1 MRLDR
6 RGQLVPACVDAS
18 VVGGLALRTCPEG
31 PVAVLGCGFGDEG
44 KGAVVDALA
53 RARAGGRRPLVVRF
67 NGGPQAAHHVVD
79 PEGRVHCFAQ
89 FGAGALAG
97 ARSCLSR
104 FMLVEPL
111 ALAREA
117 DVLCDAGL
125 ADPWSGLVVDR
136 RCAVVTPFH
145 RLLGR
150 IEELSRGTA
159 RHGSCGLGVGPA
171 WRDAHN
177 PHAVCLRVGALTG
190 DRPGLVRVLRQ
201 IQLLKLDRAEQLAE
215 AASAPAIAPLV
226 AELAR
231 PDLAD
236 VVADAYLG
244 IAARLLVDEGEQLRA
259 ALQEGPEAVI
269 FEGAHGALLDADRG
283 FFPFVTPSAVSFA
296 QAEALCAEVPSA
308 PPLRRLGV
316 LRAYGTR
323 HGPGPFVA
331 EDPSLDLPESHNLP
345 GPWQGPMR
353 VGWFDLVAARLGLA
367 IAGRVDGL
375 VVTHLDRLAGRKQIS
390 VCDAWSFRDGAEV
403 RDFVPATGSLE
414 SRAEA
419 TRALAEAR
427 PSWRRLLGWN
437 GPDSREAGE
446 FLDFV
451 ALELGV
457 RIAATAWGP
466 RASDQRGWS
475 AFEERDE
482 SGKRR

>member
-1 MRLDR
+1 M
-6 RGQLVPACVDAS
+6 
-18 VVGGLALRTCPEG
+18 VGDLALGTCPEG

-53 RARAGGRRPLVVRF
+53 RRRGRPLVVRF

-79 PEGRVHCFAQ
+79 PGGRVHCFAQ
-89 FGAGALAG
+89 VGAGALAG

-117 DVLCDAGL
+117 EALQAAGL
-125 ADPWSGLVVDR
+125 VDPWSGLVVDV
-136 RCAVVTPFH
+136 RCVVVTPFH

-150 IEELSRGTA
+150 IEELSRGTD

-177 PHAVCLRVGALTG
+177 PHAVVLRVGALKG
-190 DRPGLVRVLRQ
+190 DRPALVRALRQ

-215 AASAPAIAPLV
+215 RASVPAIAPLV

-231 PDLAD
+231 PELAD
-236 VVADAYLG
+236 VVADAYLA
-244 IAARLLVDEGEQLRA
+244 IAARLAVDEGEQLRA
-259 ALQEGPEAVI
+259 ALAADPSAVV
-269 FEGAHGALLDADRG
+269 FEGAHGALLDAEHG
-283 FFPFVTPSAVSFA
+283 FFPHVTPSSVRFA
-296 QAEALCAEVPSA
+296 QAEALCAEVPSSA
-308 PPLRRLGV
+308 PLRRLGV

-331 EDPSLDLPESHNLP
+331 EDPALALPEPHNLP

-375 VVTHLDRLAGRKQIS
+375 VVTHLDSLAGRRQIS
-390 VCDAWSFRDGAEV
+390 VCDAWVFIDGAVV
-403 RDFVPATGSLE
+403 REFAPVTGSLE
-414 SRAEA
+414 LRAEA
-419 TRALAEAR
+419 TRGLLQAR
-427 PSWRRLLGWN
+427 PRWRRLPGWD
-437 GPDSREAGE
+437 GPDSPESRE

-457 RIAATAWGP
+457 PIAAAGWGP
-466 RASDQRGWS
+466 RAGDQRGWS
-475 AFEERDE
+475 AFEDRDVA
-482 SGKRR
+482 GK

>member
-1 MRLDR
+1 MAGD
-6 RGQLVPACVDAS
+6 
-18 VVGGLALRTCPEG
+18 LALGTCPEG

-53 RARAGGRRPLVVRF
+53 RRRGRTGRPLVVRF
-67 NGGPQAAHHVVD
+67 NGGPQAAHHVVTAD
-79 PEGRVHCFAQ
+79 GRVHCFAQ

-97 ARSCLSR
+97 GRTCLSR

-117 DVLCDAGL
+117 DVLRAAGL
-125 ADPWSGLVVDR
+125 ADPWADLVVDR

-177 PHAVCLRVGALTG
+177 PHAPCLRVGALTG
-190 DRPGLVRVLRQ
+190 DRPDLVRLLRQ

-215 AASAPAIAPLV
+215 VAREAAIAPLL

-231 PDLAD
+231 PELVED
-236 VVADAYLG
+236 VADAYLA
-244 IAARLLVDEGEQLRA
+244 IAARLGVDEGEQLRA
-259 ALQEGPEAVI
+259 ALADSPGAVI

-283 FFPFVTPSAVSFA
+283 FFPFVTPSPVSFA
-296 QAEALCAEVPSA
+296 QAETLCAEVPTA
-308 PPLRRLGV
+308 APLRRLGV

-331 EDPSLDLPESHNLP
+331 EDPGLDLPEPHNRP

-353 VGWFDLVAARLGLA
+353 VGWFDLVAARLGLT

-375 VVTHLDRLAGRKQIS
+375 VVTHLDRLAGREQIS
-390 VCDAWSFRDGAEV
+390 VCDGWLGPDGTVMRDVAPV
-403 RDFVPATGSLE
+403 TGSLID
-414 SRAEA
+414 RTEA
-419 TRALAEAR
+419 TRRLAEAL
-427 PSWRRLLGWN
+427 PAWRRLPGWN
-437 GPDSREAGE
+437 GPQSRESEE
-446 FLDFV
+446 FLDFIAV
-451 ALELGV
+451 ELGV
-457 RIAATAWGP
+457 PIAATAWGP
-466 RASDQRGWS
+466 RAIDQRGWS
-475 AFEERDE
+475 ASEDRDAA
-482 SGKRR
+482 GK

>member
-1 MRLDR
+1 M
-6 RGQLVPACVDAS
+6 
-18 VVGGLALRTCPEG
+18 VGDLALRTCPEG

-53 RARAGGRRPLVVRF
+53 RARPRPLVVRF
-67 NGGPQAAHHVVD
+67 NGGPQAAHHVVAPD
-79 PEGRVHCFAQ
+79 GHVHCFAQ

-97 ARSCLSR
+97 ARSCLAR

-117 DVLCDAGL
+117 DALRDAGL
-125 ADPWSGLVVDR
+125 VDPLSRLVVDR

-150 IEELSRGTA
+150 IEELSRGTD

-177 PHAVCLRVGALTG
+177 PHALCLRVGALAG
-190 DRPGLVRVLRQ
+190 DRPGLVRALRQ
-201 IQLLKLDRAEQLAE
+201 IQLAKLDRAEQLAE
-215 AASAPAIAPLV
+215 RASDPAVAPLL

-236 VVADAYLG
+236 AVADAYLA
-244 IAARLLVDEGEQLRA
+244 IAARLSVDEGELLRRE
-259 ALQEGPEAVI
+259 LRERPSAVI

-283 FFPFVTPSAVSFA
+283 FFPFVTPSPVSFA
-296 QAEALCAEVPSA
+296 QADALVAELPDP
-308 PPLRRLGV
+308 PPLRHLGV

-331 EDPSLDLPESHNLP
+331 EDPELDLPEPHNRP

-375 VVTHLDRLAGRKQIS
+375 VITHLDRLAGRGQIS
-390 VCDAWSFRDGAEV
+390 ACDGWHFPEGGVV
-403 RDFVPATGSLE
+403 RDVAPATGSLE
-414 SRAEA
+414 ARAEA
-419 TRALAEAR
+419 TRRLADAR
-427 PSWRRLLGWN
+427 PVWRQLTGWS
-437 GPDSREAGE
+437 GPNTRESE
-446 FLDFV
+446 DFLKWIAAELV
-451 ALELGV
+451 APV
-457 RIAATAWGP
+457 VATAWGP

-475 AFEERDE
+475 AYEGVNDP
-482 SGKRR
+482 GK